1 MKGRISLVLV
11 AACGLPLFGC
21 ATTPGQCDPR
31 EVDFFKNTGCLA
43 SGAYGERQ
51 RAMQATLGEEQRRN
65 AAFRAVLT
73 ELKAEQTKISRQL
86 GARQAEYT
94 RLDAAWRR
102 LKQSLASDMKASP
115 ALADRVQRIDREVA
129 ARKAEDGAAD
139 VAKRRATRD
148 DLQRQVTLLEKE
160 LDVGV
165 Y

>member
-1 MKGRISLVLV
+1 MKGRIPLVLV

-73 ELKAEQTKISRQL
+73 ELKAEQTKVSRQL